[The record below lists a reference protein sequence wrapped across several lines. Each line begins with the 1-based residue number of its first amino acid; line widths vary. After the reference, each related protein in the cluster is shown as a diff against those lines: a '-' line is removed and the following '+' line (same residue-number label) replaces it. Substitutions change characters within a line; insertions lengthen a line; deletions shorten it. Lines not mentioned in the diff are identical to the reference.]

1 MPGGNRLGDAGVTG
15 ELVYYLHMKAVVF
28 DFDGTVADSLLGV
41 LAVYERAHTR
51 NVPFTT
57 EDVQGF
63 RNKSLYTIARE
74 LKIPIYK
81 LVWLL
86 LFGRKAFRDHID
98 KVQVYDGL
106 GDLIKRLYKKE
117 VRVYVLSLNR
127 PDSIHDFL
135 RMHKL
140 DVYVRAVYGKAFV
153 LNKAPKLRMMM
164 QQEGLQRTEVCYV
177 GDQTIDVDSA
187 RRAGVMSIAVSW
199 GYAAREKLARHNPD
213 HIVDDAAELA
223 KVLRV

>member
-1 MPGGNRLGDAGVTG
+1 
-15 ELVYYLHMKAVVF
+15 MKAVIF
-28 DFDGTVADSLLGV
+28 DFDGTIADSLLGV
-41 LAVYERAHTR
+41 LAVYERAHKR

-57 EDVQGF
+57 EDVKGF

-81 LVWLL
+81 LVWLV
-86 LFGRKAFRDHID
+86 LFGRKAFREHID

-106 GDLIKRLYKKE
+106 GELIKRLHEQK

-135 RMHKL
+135 RAHKL
-140 DVYVRAVYGKAFV
+140 DTYVRAVYGKAFV

-164 QQEGLQRTEVCYV
+164 QQEGLQKKDVCYV

-187 RRAGVMSIAVSW
+187 RRAGIMSIAVSW
-199 GYAAREKLARHNPD
+199 GYAAKEKLVRHRPD
-213 HIVDDAAELA
+213 HIVDDAGQLA
-223 KVLRV
+223 KVLRS